1 MRDGGC
7 RLSPM
12 DTTRGGACPR
22 ITVII
27 PTFNGEKL
35 LPGCLDSLARQR
47 FAGFRTVVVDNGSTD
62 ASCALLSGRYPAVAV
77 IRMGRNTGFAPAV
90 NAGIRRAE
98 TELVALLNNDTET
111 HPDWLAALVA
121 ALDANP
127 GVGFC
132 ASKMIDFTDRG
143 VVDSAGN
150 CYASNGRSV
159 PRGFLARDRGQ
170 YDEPAE
176 VFGAC
181 AGAALYRRALFDRV
195 GLFDER
201 FVSYKEDVDL
211 DFRAQLAGMRCLFVP
226 GAVCW
231 HMGGATSGRRKSNL
245 AVRLSTRNGVALFF
259 KNMPAALLPRTLP
272 KLLLDLVFQLGH
284 QSLKG
289 RQAIPLLRGLLGAAA
304 MLPHALRERRG
315 IRKGSKPDLDHLRRL
330 LREGDEEVRRYRERC
345 RARGE

>member
-1 MRDGGC
+1 
-7 RLSPM
+7 M
-12 DTTRGGACPR
+12 DATRGGACPR
-22 ITVII
+22 VTVII

-47 FAGFRTVVVDNGSTD
+47 YSPFRTVVVDNGSTD
-62 ASCALLSGRYPAVAV
+62 ASSALLAGRYPAVAV

-98 TELVALLNNDTET
+98 TELVALLNNDTEAQ
-111 HPDWLAALVA
+111 PDWLAALVA
-121 ALDANP
+121 ALDADP
-127 GVGFC
+127 GAAFC
-132 ASKMIDFTDRG
+132 ASKMIDFADRG
-143 VVDSAGN
+143 VIDSAGN

-159 PRGFLARDRGQ
+159 PRGFLSQDRGQ
-170 YDEPAE
+170 YDAPAE

-211 DFRAQLAGMRCLFVP
+211 DFRAQLAGMRCLYAP
-226 GAVCW
+226 SAVCR
-231 HMGGATSGRRKSNL
+231 HIGGATSGRRKSDL
-245 AVRLSTRNGVALFF
+245 AVRLSTRNGIALFF

-272 KLLLDLVFQLGH
+272 RLILDLAFQLGH
-284 QSLKG
+284 QTLKG
-289 RQAIPLLRGLLGAAA
+289 GQALPLLRGLFGAAA
-304 MLPHALRERRG
+304 LLPHALRERRRIG
-315 IRKGSKPDLDHLRRL
+315 KGSKPDLDHLKRL